1 MKNWILFFALF
12 LVYSAQSQI
21 IVNKVNVL
29 ENPPEYISVYPFAG
43 KLFDNKINVGV
54 NYGQPLINIR
64 NEVLESKDGTYI
76 DFNSEIDML
85 NYFFKNNYELF
96 DTYFPSN
103 SDGAMVIFLLKRKK

>member
-1 MKNWILFFALF
+1 MKNLILLF
-12 LVYSAQSQI
+12 LIFLGLSVQSQI

-29 ENPPEYISVYPFAG
+29 INPTEYISVYPFPG
-43 KLFDNKINVGV
+43 KIFDNKINAGV

-64 NEVLESKDGTYI
+64 NEVLESSDGTYI

-85 NYFFKNNYELF
+85 NYFFKNNYNVF

-103 SDGAMVIFLLKRKK
+103 SDGAKVIFLLKRKN